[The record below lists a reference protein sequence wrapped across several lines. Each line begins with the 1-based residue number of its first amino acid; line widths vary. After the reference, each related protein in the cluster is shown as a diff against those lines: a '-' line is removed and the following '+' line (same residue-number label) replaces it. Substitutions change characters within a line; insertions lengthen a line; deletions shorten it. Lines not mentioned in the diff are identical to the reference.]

1 MNRNNEDNAVSPA
14 IATILIVL
22 MTVIAAAAAAVV
34 VMGMADTQPDYVVGL
49 IVKAA
54 PAGADAVVTL
64 YGSRDIPGL
73 VRLEVIDAGSS
84 SGAFV
89 EAWNGAAG
97 TAPVGVPLTAKGVAR
112 PAEEMPSYA
121 TNVWVKGTFADG
133 TDQVLLMQAV
143 TFTNGELAGS
153 DVGDEY
159 VGPGYTIIAQE
170 WSEYYNANKWS
181 ISLPKDTLLQF
192 HDGYVFVTS
201 QYSYDPHWL
210 NVDDINTLN
219 AQDFLQKSLGT
230 HSGFVL
236 DLSEEKISNAQEVDS
251 LPSSPSDEVGTL
263 VKYGDKLYAKVR
275 FDAGNKNDWVVVGT
289 KTT

>member
-22 MTVIAAAAAAVV
+22 MTVAAAAAAAVV

-49 IVKAA
+49 TVKAA
-54 PAGADAVVTL
+54 PAGSDAVVTL

-97 TAPVGVPLTAKGVAR
+97 TALVGVPLTAKGVAR

-143 TFTNGELAGS
+143 TFTNAGPAGS
-153 DVGDEY
+153 DDGDEDA
-159 VGPGYTIIAQE
+159 GP
-170 WSEYYNANKWS
+170 EY
-181 ISLPKDTLLQF
+181 
-192 HDGYVFVTS
+192 
-201 QYSYDPHWL
+201 
-210 NVDDINTLN
+210 TLN
-219 AQDFLQKSLGT
+219 NVKTWEEIKMHVNGGATLEKGLLIKFEDGSYICVKDGDWFSLGGN
-230 HSGFVL
+230 HKSADNFISSLNNKNSVVKL
-236 DLSEEKISNAQEVDS
+236 NLSKENIGNAKVMT
-251 LPSSPSDEVGTL
+251 SSPSNHGEVGDL
-263 VKYGDKLYAKVR
+263 VKYNGTLYAKVR
-275 FDAGNKNDWVVVGT
+275 SDMWAQNNWYVVGT
-289 KTT
+289 ITT

>member
-1 MNRNNEDNAVSPA
+1 MNRNNEDNAVSPV

-22 MTVIAAAAAAVV
+22 MTVVAAAAAAVV

-49 IVKAA
+49 TVKAA
-54 PAGADAVVTL
+54 PAGSDAVVTL

-97 TAPVGVPLTAKGVAR
+97 TAPVGVPLTAKEVAR

-143 TFTNGELAGS
+143 TFTNAAPAGS
-153 DVGDEY
+153 DDGDEDAGPEYTLNNVKTWEEISKNFRNDGGELKQGLLIKFEDEKNYLY
-159 VGPGYTIIAQE
+159 VVQQTGFSFKVHGKDCNSAQE
-170 WSEYYNANKWS
+170 F
-181 ISLPKDTLLQF
+181 ISNLWDSTGL
-192 HDGYVFVTS
+192 V
-201 QYSYDPHWL
+201 
-210 NVDDINTLN
+210 I
-219 AQDFLQKSLGT
+219 
-230 HSGFVL
+230 L
-236 DLSEEKISNAQEVDS
+236 DLSEEKISGAKKIANPPES
-251 LPSSPSDEVGTL
+251 NEGVGTL
-263 VKYGDKLYAKVR
+263 VKCNGKLYAQVR
-275 FDAGNKNDWVVVGT
+275 TDMWAQNNWAEIGT
-289 KTT
+289 VT

>member
-22 MTVIAAAAAAVV
+22 MTVVAAAAAAVV

-49 IVKAA
+49 TVKAA
-54 PAGADAVVTL
+54 PAGSDAVVTL
-64 YGSRDIPGL
+64 YGSRDIPSL

-97 TAPVGVPLTAKGVAR
+97 TAPVGVPLTATGVAR

-143 TFTNGELAGS
+143 TFTNAAPAGS
-153 DVGDEY
+153 DDEDA
-159 VGPGYTIIAQE
+159 GP
-170 WSEYYNANKWS
+170 EY
-181 ISLPKDTLLQF
+181 
-192 HDGYVFVTS
+192 
-201 QYSYDPHWL
+201 
-210 NVDDINTLN
+210 TLN
-219 AQDFLQKSLGT
+219 NVKTWEEIKMQVNGGATLEKGLLIKFKDGSYLCVLDPNWFSLKGDYNSAQ
-230 HSGFVL
+230 GFKDKLNKDNYVALL
-236 DLSEEKISNAQEVDS
+236 DLSKKNIDNATVMT
-251 LPSSPSDEVGTL
+251 SSPSKSGQVGDL
-263 VKYGDKLYAKVR
+263 VIYNDKLYAKVR
-275 FDAGNKNDWVVVGT
+275 IDCDGPNDWYVVGT
-289 KTT
+289 ITT

>member
-22 MTVIAAAAAAVV
+22 MTVVAAAAAAVV

-49 IVKAA
+49 TVKAA
-54 PAGADAVVTL
+54 PAGSDAVVTL

-84 SGAFV
+84 SGEFV
-89 EAWNGAAG
+89 KVWSGAAG

-112 PAEEMPSYA
+112 PAETMPSYA

-143 TFTNGELAGS
+143 TFTNAAPAGS
-153 DVGDEY
+153 DDEDED
-159 VGPGYTIIAQE
+159 VGPEYTLNNVITWEEKSKGFRDDGGQLEQDLLIKFEDEKNYLYVVQQAGVSFKVHGKDYNSAQE
-170 WSEYYNANKWS
+170 FISNLWSS
-181 ISLPKDTLLQF
+181 
-192 HDGYVFVTS
+192 
-201 QYSYDPHWL
+201 
-210 NVDDINTLN
+210 
-219 AQDFLQKSLGT
+219 
-230 HSGFVL
+230 SGLVIL
-236 DLSEEKISNAQEVDS
+236 DLSEEKISNAQKVAS
-251 LPSSPSDEVGTL
+251 LPSNAEVGTL
-263 VKYGDKLYAKVR
+263 VKYGDKLFAKVDSR
-275 FDAGNKNDWVVVGT
+275 AYGETNWAMVGT